1 MMILKEAFEQIR
13 ELPWQRNRKTGTE
26 YGIIESYFFKTDRV
40 KATCWLKHLLGMS
53 LSMDLEIHGN
63 DVVIERSYK
72 GEVPDTIIQQ
82 LQAIVIKEAE

>member
-1 MMILKEAFEQIR
+1 MTLKEAFEQIR
-13 ELPWQRNRKTGTE
+13 ELPWHRNRKTGTE
-26 YGIIESYFFKTDRV
+26 YGIIESYFFKSEHV

-63 DVVIERSYK
+63 DVIIERSYK

-82 LQAIVIKEAE
+82 LQAIVIKEVE

>member
-1 MMILKEAFEQIR
+1 MILKEAFEHIR

-53 LSMDLEIHGN
+53 LSMDLEIHSN

-72 GEVPDTIIQQ
+72 DEVPDTIIQQ
-82 LQAIVIKEAE
+82 LKTIVIKEVE

>member
-1 MMILKEAFEQIR
+1 MELKEAFERIR

-26 YGIIESYFFKTDRV
+26 YGIIESYFFKTERV

-53 LSMDLEIHGN
+53 LSMDLEIHSN

-72 GEVPDTIIQQ
+72 DEVPDTIIQQ
-82 LQAIVIKEAE
+82 LKTIVIKEVE

>member
-1 MMILKEAFEQIR
+1 MILKEAFEQIR

-72 GEVPDTIIQQ
+72 GEVPDTIIQK
-82 LQAIVIKEAE
+82 LQAIVIKEVE

>member
-1 MMILKEAFEQIR
+1 MMTLKEAFEQIR

-26 YGIIESYFFKTDRV
+26 YGIIESYFFKSEHV

-53 LSMDLEIHGN
+53 LSMDLEIHSN

-82 LQAIVIKEAE
+82 LKTILIKEVE

>member
-1 MMILKEAFEQIR
+1 MILKEAFEQIR

-63 DVVIERSYK
+63 DIVIERSYK

-82 LQAIVIKEAE
+82 LQAIVIKEVE

>member
-1 MMILKEAFEQIR
+1 MMTLKEAFEQIR

-26 YGIIESYFFKTDRV
+26 YGIIESYFFKSERV

-53 LSMDLEIHGN
+53 LSMELEIHSN

-72 GEVPDTIIQQ
+72 DEVPDTIIQQ
-82 LQAIVIKEAE
+82 LQTILIKEVE

>member
-1 MMILKEAFEQIR
+1 MNLKEAFEHIR

-53 LSMDLEIHGN
+53 LSMDLEIHG
-63 DVVIERSYK
+63 K
-72 GEVPDTIIQQ
+72 VPDTIIQQ
-82 LQAIVIKEAE
+82 LQAIVIKEVE

>member
-1 MMILKEAFEQIR
+1 MILKEAFEQIR

-72 GEVPDTIIQQ
+72 DEVPDTIIQQ
-82 LQAIVIKEAE
+82 LQAIVIKEVE

>member
-1 MMILKEAFEQIR
+1 MILKEAFEQIR

>member
-1 MMILKEAFEQIR
+1 MILKEAFEQIR

-26 YGIIESYFFKTDRV
+26 YGIIESYFFKTEHV

-53 LSMDLEIHGN
+53 LSMELEIHSN

-72 GEVPDTIIQQ
+72 DEVPDTIIQQ
-82 LQAIVIKEAE
+82 LQTILIKEVE

>member
-1 MMILKEAFEQIR
+1 MILKEAFEQIR

-82 LQAIVIKEAE
+82 LQAIAIKEVE

>member
-40 KATCWLKHLLGMS
+40 RATCWLKHLLGMS

-72 GEVPDTIIQQ
+72 DEVPDTIIQQ
-82 LQAIVIKEAE
+82 LKAIVIQEVE

>member
-1 MMILKEAFEQIR
+1 MNLKEAFEQIR

-40 KATCWLKHLLGMS
+40 KATCWLKHLLGMT

-82 LQAIVIKEAE
+82 LQSIVIKEVE

>member
-1 MMILKEAFEQIR
+1 MILKEAFEQIR
-13 ELPWQRNRKTGTE
+13 ELPWQHNRKTGTE

-53 LSMDLEIHGN
+53 LSMDLEIHSN

-82 LQAIVIKEAE
+82 LQAIVIKEVE

>member
-1 MMILKEAFEQIR
+1 MILKEAFEQIR

-26 YGIIESYFFKTDRV
+26 YGIIESYFFKTDHV

-53 LSMDLEIHGN
+53 LSMDLEIHSN

-72 GEVPDTIIQQ
+72 DEVPDTIIQQ
-82 LQAIVIKEAE
+82 LKTILIKEVE

>member
-1 MMILKEAFEQIR
+1 MILKEAFEQIR

-26 YGIIESYFFKTDRV
+26 YGIIESYFFKTDHV

-82 LQAIVIKEAE
+82 LKTIVIKEVE

>member
-1 MMILKEAFEQIR
+1 MTLKEAFEQIR

-26 YGIIESYFFKTDRV
+26 YGIIESYFFKTERV

-53 LSMDLEIHGN
+53 LSMDLEIHSN

-72 GEVPDTIIQQ
+72 DEVPDTIIQQ
-82 LQAIVIKEAE
+82 LQTILIKEVE

>member
-1 MMILKEAFEQIR
+1 MTLKEAFEQIR

-26 YGIIESYFFKTDRV
+26 YGIIESYFFKTERV

-53 LSMDLEIHGN
+53 LSMELEIHSN

-72 GEVPDTIIQQ
+72 DEVPDTIIQQ
-82 LQAIVIKEAE
+82 LQTILIKEVE

>member
-1 MMILKEAFEQIR
+1 MILKEAFEQIR

-26 YGIIESYFFKTDRV
+26 YGIIESYFFKTEHV

-82 LQAIVIKEAE
+82 LKTILLKEVE